1 VYESRAQGNKEDDE
15 EMKFGKLRTLRGQI
29 EVQGLAGKKNI
40 IVADGLINYGL
51 KILSMKVW
59 PEDSMTAA
67 FQFEAI
73 LNLDVPAGLVN
84 PNAGDN
90 RQIAWDSQKN
100 TVTSIVVNANP
111 IIDPDHIVNRDLFLT
126 MTRATNGTYN
136 YLIEAQVVE
145 LDDNEAIITIIKE
158 TSQS

>member
-1 VYESRAQGNKEDDE
+1 
-15 EMKFGKLRTLRGQI
+15 MKFGKLRTLRGQI

-51 KILSMKVW
+51 KILSLRVW
-59 PEDSMTAA
+59 RADQISGA
-67 FQFEAI
+67 FEYQAI
-73 LNLDVPAGLVN
+73 LNLDVPPGAIGA
-84 PNAGDN
+84 NAGDN
-90 RQIAWDSQKN
+90 RQIAWDCMKVSA
-100 TVTSIVVNANP
+100 TVQVVPSNP

-126 MTRATNGTYN
+126 LSQATNGTYN